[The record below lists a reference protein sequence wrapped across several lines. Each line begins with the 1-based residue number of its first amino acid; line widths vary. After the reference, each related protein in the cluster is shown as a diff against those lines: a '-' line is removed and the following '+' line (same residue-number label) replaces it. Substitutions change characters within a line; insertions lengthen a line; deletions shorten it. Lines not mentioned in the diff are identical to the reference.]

1 MLREKLT
8 DAIKEHHTKF
18 GDDFQSRFKKSCL
31 HRLSPALQ
39 NTTMFMGN
47 APMFIKPKLIDGSP
61 NPLWPEGVEAP
72 PRDEAERKEFY
83 SKLREA
89 HLQDWLNRIEEG
101 EFDRAPEILADPDPD
116 VEERLS
122 ADDLDDEE
130 EDDADIEARAMEE
143 RAAREAEPETE
154 TVSVDELEEEIAEQK
169 AKPKESKL
177 RLNSDYAK
185 EQYAPTSHGNTMIG
199 MLKAFIMDVI
209 HHEVDTTAKESP
221 RTSDDIMKLI
231 DENIALKNAM
241 LKLGSEVAEL
251 KKRQDVAKKLIVTHN
266 EQIKALQQPK
276 DGGVE
281 GL

>member
-18 GDDFQSRFKKSCL
+18 GDDFQSRFKKACL

-83 SKLREA
+83 AKLREA

-122 ADDLDDEE
+122 ADDLDEEE
-130 EDDADIEARAMEE
+130 EDADVEARAMEE

-154 TVSVDELEEEIAEQK
+154 TVSVEELEEEIAEQK
-169 AKPKESKL
+169 VDKSKL

-185 EQYAPTSHGNTMIG
+185 EQYAATGHGNTMIG
-199 MLKAFIMDVI
+199 MLKCFIMDVVRN
-209 HHEVDTTAKESP
+209 EVDTTAKESP
-221 RTSDDIMKLI
+221 RTSGDIMKLI